1 MTSWYRIDVQT
12 TLGAWVARGG
22 SQDVDTALTR
32 AYIMA
37 QESAVR
43 VVEMQGDMVI
53 KVVLEIAPQ
62 SAAGRVGE

>member
-22 SQDVDTALTR
+22 SQDRDTALAR
-32 AYIMA
+32 AYIVA

-43 VVEMQGDMVI
+43 VVEMQGDMVV
-53 KVVLEIAPQ
+53 KVVLEIVPQ
-62 SAAGRVGE
+62 VAVGRVRE